1 MITGTYSKTVVT
13 NKTIIVPPLL
23 MQILRLKYDDAAW
36 SAIKVISLDYDDTRS
51 LQATLRTATVLLP
64 LTNLEK
70 EKQTEFLKK
79 VEDMILHLRDREGEI
94 KIDIVNKG

>member
-1 MITGTYSKTVVT
+1 MITGTYSKTIVT

-23 MQILRLKYDDAAW
+23 MEIFRLKYDDAAW
-36 SAIKVISLDYDDTRS
+36 AASQIIPLDYDDTRS

-70 EKQTEFLKK
+70 EKQAEFLKK

-94 KIDIVNKG
+94 KIQIVKKG